1 MEKIDCKLQ
10 PQDALHIGS
19 GVVGLGARR
28 VGRIQRLHGRP
39 FVPGSTIK
47 GKMRANLTRLLPSIR
62 ELGKG
67 NLRLY
72 LEDKSDQSV
81 IRDFF
86 GAEDRK
92 GRITV
97 TNAVMDDRV
106 KAGIGEQVDVIPG
119 IRIDHKTRSTAEGA
133 LFFEE
138 KAAPTTSFNFSVY
151 IATDNQTDVDLL
163 LTLLPIK
170 YIERTGLGRRKAGVK
185 ISISK
190 REEQLNELKEALF
203 ENE

>member
-1 MEKIDCKLQ
+1 MKKIDCKLE

-19 GVVGLGARR
+19 GVVGLGARHVSR
-28 VGRIQRLHGRP
+28 VQRLNGRP
-39 FVPGSTIK
+39 FVPGSTLK

-62 ELGKG
+62 ELAKG
-67 NLRLY
+67 DLQSY
-72 LEDKSDQSV
+72 LEDKSDKSV

-97 TNAVMDDRV
+97 TNAVMEDSQTVEQED
-106 KAGIGEQVDVIPG
+106 QVDVIPG
-119 IRIDHKTRSTAEGA
+119 IRIDEETRSTAEGA

-138 KAAPTTSFNFSVY
+138 KVAPKKNFEFSVY
-151 IATDNQTDVDLL
+151 IAKSKQGDVDLL

-170 YIERTGLGRRKAGVK
+170 YIERTGIGRRKAGVT
-185 ISISK
+185 ISIPE
-190 REEQLNELKEALF
+190 REAQLDELKEALLG
-203 ENE
+203 NE